1 MLRYI
6 VMACMVMAC
15 IVMGL
20 LSAVSVV
27 GLNFAVDD
35 ATATA
40 VLGPSLCRTAA
51 WTSSTLVRCSA
62 AAGGGLDLGV
72 RVTVASFVATLDSL
86 AITK

>member
-6 VMACMVMAC
+6 VMACMVMAY

-40 VLGPSLCRTAA
+40 VLGPSRCRTAA
-51 WTSSTLVRCSA
+51 WTSSTLVRCS